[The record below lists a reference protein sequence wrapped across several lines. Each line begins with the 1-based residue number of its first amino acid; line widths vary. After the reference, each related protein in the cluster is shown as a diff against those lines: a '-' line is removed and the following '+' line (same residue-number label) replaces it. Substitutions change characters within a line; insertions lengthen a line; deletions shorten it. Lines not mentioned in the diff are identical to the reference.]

1 MITMAPYAS
10 YFIGNFLERFCYNI
24 TNQVF
29 KVSNLITFLYSENVV
44 YPYVSLHDQKKGL
57 ILENIDF
64 AEIIKIS
71 AHFSKCFVNL
81 KIYSFNP

>member
-10 YFIGNFLERFCYNI
+10 YFTGNFLERFCYNQ

-29 KVSNLITFLYSENVV
+29 KVSNLITFFYSENVV
-44 YPYVSLHDQKKGL
+44 YLYVALHEQKKGL

-71 AHFSKCFVNL
+71 AHSANVL
-81 KIYSFNP
+81 

>member
-10 YFIGNFLERFCYNI
+10 YFTGNVLERFCYNK

-29 KVSNLITFLYSENVV
+29 KVSNLITFFYSENVV
-44 YPYVSLHDQKKGL
+44 YLYVALHEQKKGL

-71 AHFSKCFVNL
+71 AHSANVL
-81 KIYSFNP
+81 